1 MFNGAQAARDDN
13 KAFQAAYR
21 EKLDGGL
28 TIRDF
33 FAGQYMAA
41 AMERAGSCKE
51 YELRAMFGDRGGV
64 RREEIAAKL
73 AYQFAD
79 AMLEAR

>member
-1 MFNGAQAARDDN
+1 MSLEQRMLETGRRLGHIP
-13 KAFQAAYR
+13 KAGHD
-21 EKLDGGL
+21 EI

-33 FAGQYMAA
+33 FAAQYMAA

-51 YELRAMFGDRGGV
+51 YELRAMFGDRGGI

-79 AMLEAR
+79 AMIDAR